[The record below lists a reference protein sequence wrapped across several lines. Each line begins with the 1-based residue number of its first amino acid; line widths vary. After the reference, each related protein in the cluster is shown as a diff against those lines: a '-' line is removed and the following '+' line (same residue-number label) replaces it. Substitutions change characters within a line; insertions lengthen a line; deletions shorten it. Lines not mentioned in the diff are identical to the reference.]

1 MDSWPEAM
9 LTMRDGT
16 KNGETRLGP
25 RSRMTRCHSRMV
37 RMPPMPEPTS
47 APARV
52 ASTWEKSIL
61 ASSTA
66 STPATIAY
74 WMKRSSF
81 FSSFFSITLRG
92 SKLLTSAAI
101 RASRRLG
108 SNRVMGPTPDWPSQM
123 ARQYS
128 GTEFPRG
135 VTAPNPVTT
144 TRGLPPSAP
153 ITSPPPPMVPRKPG
167 GGLGVFLD
175 VLDRVTHR
183 GDLLRVLVRDLDVEL
198 LLERH
203 HELHRVQ
210 GVGAEILDELRGR
223 NDVVLLD
230 TELLDDDCLDTLL
243 DRLVARSHLRPSPPH
258 MYSPPLPWITWPVM

>member
-1 MDSWPEAM
+1 M
-9 LTMRDGT
+9 LTIRDGT

-25 RSRMTRCHSRMV
+25 FSRMTRCHSRMV

-52 ASTWEKSIL
+52 ASTWEKSIF

-81 FSSFFSITLRG
+81 LSSFFSITFRG

-101 RASRRLG
+101 RESRRLA
-108 SNRVMGPTPDWPSQM
+108 SNRVIGPTPDRPSQT

-128 GTEFPRG
+128 GTEFPKG
-135 VTAPNPVTT
+135 VTAPSPVST
-144 TRGLPPSAP
+144 TRGLPPSTP
-153 ITSPPPPMVPRKPG
+153 ITPPPPSMVPRKPG
-167 GGLGVFLD
+167 GGLSVFLD
-175 VLDRVTHR
+175 ILDRVTHR

-198 LLERH
+198 LLECH

-223 NDVVLLD
+223 NNVVLLD
-230 TELLDDDCLDTLL
+230 AELLDDDRLDTLL
-243 DRLVARSHLRPSPPH
+243 DRLVARSHFCPH
-258 MYSPPLPWITWPVM
+258 PLTCTAHR